1 MSMNKPSET
10 EEEYFAREEAARLYR
25 LTLEKHRQMAQDEQQ
40 ALKALHYM
48 HCPKCGMELKTITLR
63 DVTVERCFNCHGTC
77 LRRDASSS
85 VSCGQESPGLLE
97 KIAAVFRTDQ

>member
-1 MSMNKPSET
+1 MSMNKPSDS

-48 HCPKCGMELKTITLR
+48 HCPKCGMEMKPITLR
-63 DVTVERCFNCHGTC
+63 DVTVERCFNCNGTFFDETQ
-77 LRRDASSS
+77 LKRLVR
-85 VSCGQESPGLLE
+85 QESPGLLE
-97 KIAAVFRTDQ
+97 KIAAVFRTD